1 MKLRPTEPT
10 EPRFTVDGNQYA
22 PDLHKKPTDNL
33 ETLMKELTKTLEETS
48 SENKETVAYLLGCRD
63 IVDYLRTGKSPSEKN
78 YTPIKTDTGLQ
89 FKEKVTFI
97 PRYL

>member
-1 MKLRPTEPT
+1 METRW
-10 EPRFTVDGNQYA
+10 TVDGNDYN

-48 SENKETVAYLLGCRD
+48 PENKETIAYLLGCRD
-63 IVDYLRTGKSPSEKN
+63 IVDYLRTGKLPSEKN
-78 YTPIKTDTGLQ
+78 YTPIKTQPGLKFQ
-89 FKEKVTFI
+89 EKVTFI

>member
-1 MKLRPTEPT
+1 METRW
-10 EPRFTVDGNQYA
+10 TVNGNEYA

-33 ETLMKELTKTLEETS
+33 ETLMKELTQTLDETS
-48 SENKETVAYLLGCRD
+48 PENKETIAYLLGCRD

-78 YTPIKTDTGLQ
+78 YTPIKTDSSLQ
-89 FKEKVTFI
+89 FQEKVTFI

>member
-1 MKLRPTEPT
+1 MKVKPT
-10 EPRFTVDGNQYA
+10 EPRFTVDGNKYNS
-22 PDLHKKPTDNL
+22 DLHRKPTENL
-33 ETLMKELTKTLEETS
+33 ETLMKEFTKLLEDTDQ
-48 SENKETVAYLLGCRD
+48 ENKETIAYLLGCRD
-63 IVDYLRTGKSPSEKN
+63 VVDYLRTGKSPSEKN

>member
-10 EPRFTVDGNQYA
+10 EPRFTVDGNKYSL
-22 PDLHKKPTDNL
+22 DLHKRPTDNL
-33 ETLMKELTKTLEETS
+33 ETLMEELTKTLEETDI
-48 SENKETVAYLLGCRD
+48 EKKETIAYLLGCRD
-63 IVDYLRTGKSPSEKN
+63 IVDYLRTAKLPSEKN
-78 YTPIKTDTGLQ
+78 YTPIKTNPALQ

>member
-1 MKLRPTEPT
+1 MKLRPT
-10 EPRFTVDGNQYA
+10 EPRFTVDGNQYN
-22 PDLHKKPTDNL
+22 PDLHRKPTENL
-33 ETLMKELTKTLEETS
+33 ETLMKELTKRLEEES
-48 SENKETVAYLLGCRD
+48 SENKETIAYLLGCRD

-78 YTPIKTDTGLQ
+78 YTPLKTDTGLQ